1 MNISDNI
8 ESKELIL
15 NYPCTWTYK
24 IIAIKSADIQKVLLY
39 ILKDREYNLIN
50 SKISKQGTYKSYSL
64 KVEVKSDSDRKEIFE
79 NLQKEKS
86 IKFIL

>member
-1 MNISDNI
+1 MSDNI

-15 NYPCTWTYK
+15 DYPCIWTYK
-24 IIAIKSADIQKVLLY
+24 LIATKNADMQEILPY
-39 ILKDREYNLIN
+39 ILKDREYNLIS

-79 NLQKEKS
+79 NLQKEES